1 MERFIFKDKNGTEI
15 EVRCSTQNTRMGFR
29 HVARAHYN
37 GRDYT
42 STISYLNRTWESFK
56 YESVLKRLANKMAGS
71 DDKNL
76 KAFND
81 TLGSK
86 AKAVHEECERWL
98 NNFKKDYD
106 ALSDD
111 TKKRLANSDIHI
123 TSTEQAES
131 VMKTA
136 KVFDAIK
143 ELL

>member
-1 MERFIFKDKNGTEI
+1 MERFVFKDKNGAEI

-29 HVARAHYN
+29 HVAKARFN

-42 STISYLNRTWESFK
+42 ATISYLNRTWESFK
-56 YESVLKRLANKMAGS
+56 YQSVLKRLANKMAGI
-71 DDKNL
+71 DEENQ
-76 KAFND
+76 KAFD
-81 TLGSK
+81 ASLGAK
-86 AKAVHEECERWL
+86 QKAVHEECERWL
-98 NNFKKDYD
+98 NNFKKDYN

-111 TKKRLANSDIHI
+111 TKKMLANSDIHI

-136 KVFDAIK
+136 KAFDAIK